1 MKNVPFLDLKR
12 QYQSIKVEIDSAIS
26 KCIENQHFIG
36 GNEVQTFEENFR
48 KTYNSKYCLS
58 VANGTDAIYL
68 ALKALDL
75 PEGSEVITVGNSWIS
90 SSETITQSG
99 NRVVFCDI
107 NSEDLSI
114 NVDHLSQVISSKT
127 KAIILVH
134 LLGYPA
140 NMEKIMKIV
149 RKNNLFLIEDC
160 AQAHLSYFD
169 GKLAGTFGDIATFSF
184 YPGKN
189 LGAYGDAGAVITN
202 NQNLWKKMRLMAR
215 HGAINKGTHLMEGL
229 NSRMDTIQ
237 AAVLNVKL
245 KYLSKWTEERIAA
258 AKYYDAR
265 LKGIKG
271 VEVLNFDSKRRH
283 SYHLYIVKVENRDDL
298 IEYLESNGVETGL
311 HYQTPLILQQAY
323 DYLNIETSEFP
334 KIMEVKDKIL
344 SLPIFPGIQKAEIDH
359 VCNSIKCF
367 YEG

>member
-12 QYQSIKVEIDSAIS
+12 QYQSIKIEIDSAVS
-26 KCIENQHFIG
+26 RCIENQHFIG
-36 GNEVQTFEENFR
+36 GNEVKSFEENFR
-48 KTYNSKYCLS
+48 KMYNSKYCLS

-75 PEGSEVITVGNSWIS
+75 PKGSEVITVGNSWIS

-107 NSEDLSI
+107 NTDDLSI
-114 NVDHLSQVISSKT
+114 NVDHLSKVISPKT
-127 KAIILVH
+127 KAIVLVH

-140 NMEKIMKIV
+140 NMEEIMKIV

-160 AQAHLSYFD
+160 AQAHLSSFD

-202 NQNLWKKMRLMAR
+202 NEILWTKMRLMAR
-215 HGAINKGTHLMEGL
+215 HGAFNKGTHLIEGL

-237 AAVLNVKL
+237 AAILNVKL
-245 KYLSKWTEERIAA
+245 KHLSKWTEERITAA
-258 AKYYDAR
+258 ENYDTR
-265 LKGIKG
+265 LTGIEG
-271 VEVLNFDSKRRH
+271 VEVLNFDSRRVH
-283 SYHLYIVKVENRDDL
+283 SYHLYIVKVEKRGNL
-298 IEYLESNGVETGL
+298 IEYLGSNGIQTGL
-311 HYQTPLILQQAY
+311 HYETPLILQQAY
-323 DYLNIETSEFP
+323 DYLDIDMSEFP
-334 KIMEVKDKIL
+334 NIIEVKDKIL
-344 SLPIFPGIQKAEIDH
+344 SLPIFPGIEKSEIDY
-359 VCNSIKCF
+359 VCDRIKSF
-367 YEG
+367 YAG